1 MKRKGTKKESGVTAA
16 CKGLTQEEAF
26 VMEPGIE
33 QTERKKE
40 NQEKR
45 FLLGIGLKFCLHLGG
60 ICL

>member
-1 MKRKGTKKESGVTAA
+1 MKRKVTKKKSGVTAA
-16 CKGLTQEEAF
+16 CKGLTQEEGL
-26 VMEPGIE
+26 VMQPGIE

-45 FLLGIGLKFCLHLGG
+45 FLSGTGVKFCLHLGD